1 MGTLFTLGLSHTY
14 RAEVNISRA
23 IFKANLV
30 KFDLK
35 SRRRLGQSQGKAVY
49 MRLRAKQTT
58 SCTCKSS
65 KNRANNLK

>member
-49 MRLRAKQTT
+49 MRSKQTT

-65 KNRANNLK
+65 KNTANNLK

>member
-35 SRRRLGQSQGKAVY
+35 SRRRLGQSQGKTDDKLH
-49 MRLRAKQTT
+49 MQIIKEH
-58 SCTCKSS
+58 S
-65 KNRANNLK
+65 